1 MSEEAVLELSKW
13 AFLVFAFVCWLM
25 FISILLKTKWWR
37 SSTGINVAILSGWFV
52 FVVMLGIFGSM
63 GILPELV
70 RQWTRFVIYASG
82 SIILFCRIKTL
93 WIWNW
98 HFWAWSKDERNKD
111 GYTMDRYTFLR
122 QLGYYGSLAEMEA
135 KYAQNTTRLDTV
147 GEKVYFALDETAA
160 RDALGITSTGG
171 GPVSPSDLVPSL
183 GNVDNTSDLNKPIS
197 TATQTALNL
206 KANQTALDTTNSN
219 LAAKANQTSLD
230 TTNTNLTTTNTNVTN
245 LTTTVGTK
253 ATDTLVVHLA
263 GTETITGNKT
273 ATGTFTVQTPTV
285 SGHAATKGYV
295 DSVNSN
301 TYALF
306 PANAA

>member
-1 MSEEAVLELSKW
+1 MPS
-13 AFLVFAFVCWLM
+13 
-25 FISILLKTKWWR
+25 
-37 SSTGINVAILSGWFV
+37 
-52 FVVMLGIFGSM
+52 
-63 GILPELV
+63 
-70 RQWTRFVIYASG
+70 
-82 SIILFCRIKTL
+82 
-93 WIWNW
+93 
-98 HFWAWSKDERNKD
+98 
-111 GYTMDRYTFLR
+111 TMDRYTYLR

-135 KYAQNTTRLDTV
+135 KYAQNTTRTDTV
-147 GEKVYFALDETAA
+147 GEQVFFALDAAAA
-160 RDALGITSTGG
+160 RAALELSPGG
-171 GPVSPSDLVPSL
+171 GGTIAPSDLVPSL
-183 GNVDNTSDLNKPIS
+183 GNVNNTSDLNKPIS

-206 KANQTALDTTNSN
+206 KANQTSLDTTNSN

-295 DSVNSN
+295 DS
-301 TYALF
+301 
-306 PANAA
+306 